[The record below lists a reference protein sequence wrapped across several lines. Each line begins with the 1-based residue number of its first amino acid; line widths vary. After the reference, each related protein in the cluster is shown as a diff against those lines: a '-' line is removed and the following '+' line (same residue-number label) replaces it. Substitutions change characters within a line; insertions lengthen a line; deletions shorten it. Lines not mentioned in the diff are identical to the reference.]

1 MAISIQDLLQNL
13 TESGLLSDEEVST
26 VHETYAQ
33 RGQRGTAEEFAK
45 ELVKSNHLTKLQ
57 AAAVLKG
64 KTRNLIFGEYVVLD
78 KIGSGGMGQVFKA
91 RHKPTRKLVAVKVLS
106 AEAVS
111 NRRLIERFKKEAKA
125 IGRLKHPNVVRAYEA
140 GKINKI
146 RYLVMEFVDGEN
158 MLARVKRKGPLEVD
172 EVVNCILQAAR
183 GLDYAHQK
191 GIIHRDIKPSNLLR
205 DRNTGR
211 VKVVDLGLARVQ
223 EPDEDEEDQIR
234 LTMAGQMLGTARFMA
249 PEQVEDARKA
259 DVRSDIYSLACTMYY
274 LLRGKAP
281 YSGETVAHTLMAH
294 VSAPIPDLC
303 RKRSDV
309 PAWLGQVFTRMM
321 AKKPKDRFQS
331 MAELVADIQHHLSE
345 SLEDHVLDESQD
357 ADDEYSAI
365 VARKDLGASIADLY
379 VSPDEVAA
387 AEAAE
392 AEMLAQ
398 AEAAGPDSDIA
409 SETPAA
415 GTQAAETAV
424 ANPEPP
430 PVGETRVASPDTAP
444 KAPLPHPGPAPQSD
458 SRENDA
464 ETERKGLPAG
474 FAPISRSDANGDLD
488 VAEID
493 AELDES
499 AVAGVDVSELAAE
512 VDEDEAAGEDAVPE
526 EQLGSDGEGLSAAQS
541 FNISDELKIA
551 KESGV
556 TDYVTQ
562 KLKGR
567 QSADA
572 QTVRRYQI
580 AGAVLGAIALVC
592 LAVWIFQNQ

>member
-13 TESGLLSDEEVST
+13 TESGLLSDEEIST
-26 VHETYAQ
+26 VHGFYAR
-33 RGQRGTAEEFAK
+33 RGQSGTADEFAK
-45 ELVKSNHLTKLQ
+45 ELVRNNHLTKLQ
-57 AAAVLKG
+57 AAALLKG
-64 KTRNLIFGEYVVLD
+64 KTRNLIFGEYVILD

-91 RHKPTRKLVAVKVLS
+91 RHQPTRKVVAVKVLS
-106 AEAVS
+106 ADAVS
-111 NRRLIERFKKEAKA
+111 NRRLIERFKKEAEA

-259 DVRSDIYSLACTMYY
+259 DVRSDIYSLACTMFF

-281 YSGETVAHTLMAH
+281 FSGETVAHTLMAH

-303 RKRSDV
+303 KKRSDA
-309 PAWLGQVFTRMM
+309 PAWLGQVFTKMM
-321 AKKPKDRFQS
+321 AKKPKNRYQS
-331 MAELVADIQHHLSE
+331 MAELVTDIQHHLSE
-345 SLEDHVLDESQD
+345 SLDDRVLDESQD
-357 ADDEYSAI
+357 ADDEYSSLI
-365 VARKDLGASIADLY
+365 ARKDLGASITDLY

-392 AEMLAQ
+392 AEMIAQ
-398 AEAAGPDSDIA
+398 AEAAGPDSD
-409 SETPAA
+409 SSSDSPAA
-415 GTQAAETAV
+415 ETQSAETAV
-424 ANPEPP
+424 TNPDTP
-430 PVGETRVASPDTAP
+430 PVETPRGGTAGNVPRVPIPQT
-444 KAPLPHPGPAPQSD
+444 GPAPATD
-458 SRENDA
+458 PLEA
-464 ETERKGLPAG
+464 EAAAKRKDIPAR
-474 FAPISRSDANGDLD
+474 FAPISRSDTHGDLAD
-488 VAEID
+488 TETE
-493 AELDES
+493 AELDDPSVAGIDACEMAS
-499 AVAGVDVSELAAE
+499 EADDAVAPP
-512 VDEDEAAGEDAVPE
+512 DADAPKE
-526 EQLGSDGEGLSAAQS
+526 HPGSDRKGMSAAQS
-541 FNISDELKIA
+541 FNISDELNVA
-551 KESGV
+551 KEIDV
-556 TDYVTQ
+556 TDYVTR

-567 QSADA
+567 QNADA

-592 LAVWIFQNQ
+592 LAVWIFQSQ

>member
-1 MAISIQDLLQNL
+1 MTISIQDLLQNL

-33 RGQRGTAEEFAK
+33 HGQRGTAEEFAK

-259 DVRSDIYSLACTMYY
+259 DVRSDVYSLACTMFY

-303 RKRSDV
+303 RKRQDV
-309 PAWLGQVFTRMM
+309 PVWLGQVFTRMM
-321 AKKPKDRFQS
+321 AKKPKDRYQS
-331 MAELVADIQHHLSE
+331 MAELVSDIQHHLSE

-357 ADDEYSAI
+357 ADDEYSEI

-392 AEMLAQ
+392 AEILAQ

-415 GTQAAETAV
+415 GTLAAVTAV
-424 ANPEPP
+424 AAPAEPP
-430 PVGETRVASPDTAP
+430 PVGETRVENPDSPP
-444 KAPLPHPGPAPQSD
+444 KAPLPEPVAAADPPDSD
-458 SRENDA
+458 ADSKQ
-464 ETERKGLPAG
+464 KGLPAG
-474 FAPISRSDANGDLD
+474 FAPISRSDGDGNLD

-493 AELDES
+493 AQLDES
-499 AVAGVDVSELAAE
+499 AVAGVDVSELASE
-512 VDEDEAAGEDAVPE
+512 VDEDASTPEDAEVPE

-541 FNISDELKIA
+541 FNISDELKVA

-572 QTVRRYQI
+572 QAVRRYQVV
-580 AGAVLGAIALVC
+580 GAVLGAIALVC

>member
-1 MAISIQDLLQNL
+1 MTISIQDLLQNL

-33 RGQRGTAEEFAK
+33 QGQRGTAEEFAR

-172 EVVNCILQAAR
+172 EVVNCILQSAR

-259 DVRSDIYSLACTMYY
+259 DVRSDIYSLACTMFY

-303 RKRSDV
+303 RKRLDV
-309 PAWLGQVFTRMM
+309 PAWLGQVFTKMM
-321 AKKPKDRFQS
+321 AKKPKDRYQS
-331 MAELVADIQHHLSE
+331 MADLVSDIQRHLSE
-345 SLEDHVLDESQD
+345 SLEDHVLDESQE
-357 ADDEYSAI
+357 ADDEYSEI
-365 VARKDLGASIADLY
+365 VAKKDLGASIADLY
-379 VSPDEVAA
+379 VSPDEISA

-392 AEMLAQ
+392 AEILAQ
-398 AEAAGPDSDIA
+398 ADAAGPDSDIA

-424 ANPEPP
+424 ATPGVPR
-430 PVGETRVASPDTAP
+430 VAETRVEFPDDAP
-444 KAPLPHPGPAPQSD
+444 KAPLPQPAASAQVPD
-458 SRENDA
+458 SEA
-464 ETERKGLPAG
+464 ESKPKRLPAG
-474 FAPISRSDANGDLD
+474 FAPIARGDADGNLD

-499 AVAGVDVSELAAE
+499 AVAGVDVAELAVE
-512 VDEDEAAGEDAVPE
+512 VDEDAEPAEDAEVPDD
-526 EQLGSDGEGLSAAQS
+526 QADSDGEGLSAAQS
-541 FNISDELKIA
+541 FNISDELKLA

-562 KLKGR
+562 KLRGR

-572 QTVRRYQI
+572 QLVRQYQI

-592 LAVWIFQNQ
+592 LAVWIIQNQ